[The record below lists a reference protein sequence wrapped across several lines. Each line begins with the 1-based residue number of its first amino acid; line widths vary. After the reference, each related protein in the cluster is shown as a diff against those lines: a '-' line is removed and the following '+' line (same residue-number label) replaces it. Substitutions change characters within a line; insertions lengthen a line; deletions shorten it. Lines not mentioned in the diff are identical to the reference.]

1 MWNEKTHL
9 KPLAYTF
16 IKMSQYEQLCNECHG
31 RTQLDFGIYREDQ
44 QSLST
49 DLY

>member
-1 MWNEKTHL
+1 MNS
-9 KPLAYTF
+9 F
-16 IKMSQYEQLCNECHG
+16 VMSAMG
-31 RTQLDFGIYREDQ
+31 GTQLDFRIYREDQ